1 MENNGWN
8 EEIKLTLE
16 EEKFLKKVVEETK
29 RAESR
34 EKLLKTLKNSA
45 VNVLVYLK
53 PKLTKLQHTIHDS
66 IMAMTQPRLTED
78 ISIQEKNG
86 KTLVNIEVAI
96 FDHALNH
103 FIDNE
108 ITVPNILNYIRL
120 NGAFIG
126 KEIDHAFTIFY
137 GLQGKPISPRTDNQ
151 KVMYIIET
159 LCSEIVDYTDDI
171 YTLEQLEDA
180 IDECLH
186 KEDSDMAP
194 TGDVPMGPK
203 SRAAKSKNKL
213 VHKPDTKTWYLV
225 DNKTGKKTR
234 ITKARYLKAL
244 SKKTK
249 SKTVRSSTKGGTT
262 KKNKK

>member
-1 MENNGWN
+1 MDNNGWN

-16 EEKFLKKVVEETK
+16 EEKFLKKVVEESK

-86 KTLVNIEVAI
+86 ETLAKIEVAI
-96 FDHALNH
+96 FDNAHDH

-108 ITVPNILNYIRL
+108 ITVDEISNYIKL
-120 NGAFIG
+120 KGEFIG
-126 KEIDHAFTIFY
+126 KEIDRAFTIFY
-137 GLQGKPISPRTDNQ
+137 GLQGKPISPRTNNQ

-159 LCSEIVDYTDDI
+159 LCSEIVDYTDDA
-171 YTLEQLEDA
+171 YTLKDLEDA

-186 KEDSDMAP
+186 KEDSDLAP
-194 TGDVPMGPK
+194 MGEVPMGPK
-203 SRAAKSKNKL
+203 SRAVKSRNKL

-225 DNKTGKKTR
+225 DNKTGKKKR

-244 SKKTK
+244 SKNSK
-249 SKTVRSSTKGGTT
+249 SKTIRSSTKGGTT

>member
-1 MENNGWN
+1 MDNNGWN

-45 VNVLVYLK
+45 ANVLVYLK
-53 PKLTKLQHTIHDS
+53 PKLTQLQHTIHDS

-78 ISIQEKNG
+78 VSVQEKNA
-86 KTLVNIEVAI
+86 KTLLNIEVAI
-96 FDHALNH
+96 FDHAHNH

-137 GLQGKPISPRTDNQ
+137 GLQGKPISPRSENQ

-171 YTLEQLEDA
+171 YTLEHLEDA

-213 VHKPDTKTWYLV
+213 VHKPGTNVWYLV
-225 DNKTGKKTR
+225 NTKTGKEKR
-234 ITKARYLKAL
+234 ITKASYLKAL
-244 SKKTK
+244 SKK
-249 SKTVRSSTKGGTT
+249 SKPHRSTTKGGKT